1 MNYSLAQAWKAYTD
15 AAIKHEVSSPEAE
28 SMFWAFNEMVDTV
41 RDKPFEALEVI
52 LEILKIAEEEQV
64 LANLAAG
71 PLEDLLAEHGIVVID
86 RIIELAKSDPRFRDL
101 LQGVWGNSVDPRVWK
116 MIRATE
122 TTGDPNNGLLF
133 KKAISPPPA
142 LGG

>member
-1 MNYSLAQAWKAYTD
+1 
-15 AAIKHEVSSPEAE
+15 
-28 SMFWAFNEMVDTV
+28 MFWAFNEMVDTV

-116 MIRATE
+116 RIE
-122 TTGDPNNGLLF
+122 
-133 KKAISPPPA
+133 A
-142 LGG
+142 LYVDDNRK

>member
-52 LEILKIAEEEQV
+52 IEILRIAEEERV

-101 LQGVWGNSVDPRVWK
+101 LQGVWGNSVDPKVWK
-116 MIRATE
+116 RIE
-122 TTGDPNNGLLF
+122 
-133 KKAISPPPA
+133 A
-142 LGG
+142 LYVDGKRK